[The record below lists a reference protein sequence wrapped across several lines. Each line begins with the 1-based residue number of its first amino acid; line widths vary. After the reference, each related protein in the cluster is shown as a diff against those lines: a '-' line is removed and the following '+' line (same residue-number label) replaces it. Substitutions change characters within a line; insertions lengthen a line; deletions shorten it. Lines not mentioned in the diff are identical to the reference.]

1 MTLYIGLA
9 VAASLALWAMLA
21 WAIWKWVPS
30 ENITWNVWC
39 PVFKKEATV
48 VVSQM
53 GREFVPVWAGMQIC
67 DVKSCSLFGGQ
78 PVNCRKECLQRP

>member
-1 MTLYIGLA
+1 MTLYMGLA

-21 WAIWKWVPS
+21 WAIWKWAPS
-30 ENITWNVWC
+30 EDITWTVWC

-53 GREFVPVWAGMQIC
+53 HAEFVPSCAGMKIC
-67 DVKSCSLFGGQ
+67 DIKRCTLFGGQ
-78 PVNCRKECLQRP
+78 PVNCRQECLQRP